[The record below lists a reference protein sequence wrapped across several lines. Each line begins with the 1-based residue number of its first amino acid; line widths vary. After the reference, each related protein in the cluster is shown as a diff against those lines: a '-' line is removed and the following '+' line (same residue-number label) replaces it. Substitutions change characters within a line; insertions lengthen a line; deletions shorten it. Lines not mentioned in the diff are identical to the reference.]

1 MELKQIIYASSLAP
15 GVDESCIEG
24 ILEAAVANNSRQG
37 FTGLLLYV
45 NRSFLQVLEGEAEAL
60 DALFEK
66 IRQDPR
72 HTRPW
77 TLSSAPIAQR
87 EFADWSMGLARPSVA
102 DLDTIGPRND
112 FFRKGHCL
120 TELDEGMARKV
131 LQEFRSGMWRIQ
143 VH

>member
-15 GVDESCIEG
+15 GQDENCLEE
-24 ILEAAVANNSRQG
+24 ILKTAVANNRKNG

-45 NRSFLQVLEGEAEAL
+45 NRSFLQVLEGESTAL

-66 IRQDPR
+66 IRKDPR

-77 TLSSAPIAQR
+77 TLSSALVAKR
-87 EFADWSMGLARPSVA
+87 EFADWSMGLARPDVA
-102 DLDTIGPRND
+102 DLDRIGPRND
-112 FFRKGHCL
+112 FFSKGHCL
-120 TELDEGMARKV
+120 TELDAGMARKV
-131 LQEFRSGMWRIQ
+131 LEEFRSGMWRIQ